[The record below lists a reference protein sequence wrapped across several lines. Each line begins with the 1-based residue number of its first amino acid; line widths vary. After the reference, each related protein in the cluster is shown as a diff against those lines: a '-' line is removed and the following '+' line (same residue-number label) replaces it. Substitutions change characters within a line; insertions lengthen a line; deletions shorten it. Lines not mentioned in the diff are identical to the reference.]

1 MVYLTGFF
9 FFFFYLSLLLDEF
22 TGQLP
27 TDLANCPNLRVLDVK
42 DNRLSGEIPH
52 DYSEL
57 KELELFVVTGNDFSG
72 SVPNKICTLMEA
84 DARKFIETDCDKVA
98 CSCCEDC
105 R

>member
-1 MVYLTGFF
+1 M
-9 FFFFYLSLLLDEF
+9 
-22 TGQLP
+22 P
-27 TDLANCPNLRVLDVK
+27 TELANCPNLRVLDVK

-98 CSCCEDC
+98 CSCCEGC